1 VRSELGI
8 CARIGREAETCPA
21 VAARSEIKDPC
32 PFGAAR
38 LPSQCGGLAAHS
50 PRRKQG
56 PQRRETR
63 AGSDDMGCVLW
74 SVPRAFVCIETATTQ
89 CQIEWQ

>member
-1 VRSELGI
+1 VTAGSRRAARSQPGLGVRSELGI

-50 PRRKQG
+50 PRRN
-56 PQRRETR
+56 RR
-63 AGSDDMGCVLW
+63 AS
-74 SVPRAFVCIETATTQ
+74 F
-89 CQIEWQ
+89 